1 MTNQPPAIIA
11 SFDNAYRIAVRLAD
25 ATDQDQHVLA
35 TGDQMRPFIVA
46 CSAEA
51 TMPHVAL
58 ITAGAR

>member
-1 MTNQPPAIIA
+1 MTNQPTIIA
-11 SFDNAYRIAVRLAD
+11 NFANAYRVAVKQAD

-58 ITAGAR
+58 ITAGPR

>member
-1 MTNQPPAIIA
+1 MTNQPTIIA
-11 SFDNAYRIAVRLAD
+11 TFANAYRVAVKQAD

-51 TMPHVAL
+51 TMPRVAL
-58 ITAGAR
+58 ITTGAR